1 MNWSL
6 SLIITLAICIAVS
19 IVVVMMILGGPLG
32 VTSSVVRTIGFA
44 AAIAIGFLVGQYVHK
59 NYVAK

>member
-1 MNWSL
+1 MKWSL

-32 VTSSVVRTIGFA
+32 VTNSLVRTLGFA
-44 AAIAIGFLVGQYVHK
+44 VATAIGFLLGQYVHRT
-59 NYVAK
+59 YVAK